1 MYHSGNS
8 ELEQLEDR
16 HYRFNQKLSELEWDY
31 ADMRMDVRQHT
42 ENLVDWLSAIH
53 FQAPSAEAQSG
64 LERLFALQE
73 EFEAELKRYEER
85 LEEERERE
93 QQNDAGK
100 QDMAHITHAPSGRSR
115 ACRPARRTEDTRP
128 SRGRRSPAEHRP
140 PTPGFSRA
148 SGGFRPESARRK

>member
-1 MYHSGNS
+1 MYHSVHS

-42 ENLVDWLSAIH
+42 ENLVDWLSALH

-93 QQNDAGK
+93 QQEYYK
-100 QDMAHITHAPSGRSR
+100 QRQQLEQGD
-115 ACRPARRTEDTRP
+115 
-128 SRGRRSPAEHRP
+128 
-140 PTPGFSRA
+140 
-148 SGGFRPESARRK
+148 

>member
-42 ENLVDWLSAIH
+42 ENLVDWLSALH
-53 FQAPSAEAQSG
+53 FQAPCAEAQSG

-93 QQNDAGK
+93 QQEYYK
-100 QDMAHITHAPSGRSR
+100 QRQQLEQGD
-115 ACRPARRTEDTRP
+115 
-128 SRGRRSPAEHRP
+128 
-140 PTPGFSRA
+140 
-148 SGGFRPESARRK
+148 

>member
-1 MYHSGNS
+1 MKDGFTGGAAERLETALKSVKKPILLSPIKGGDVMYHSGNS

-42 ENLVDWLSAIH
+42 ENLVDWLSALH

-93 QQNDAGK
+93 QQEYYK
-100 QDMAHITHAPSGRSR
+100 QRQQLEQGD
-115 ACRPARRTEDTRP
+115 
-128 SRGRRSPAEHRP
+128 
-140 PTPGFSRA
+140 
-148 SGGFRPESARRK
+148 

>member
-42 ENLVDWLSAIH
+42 ENLVDWLSALH

-93 QQNDAGK
+93 QQEYYK
-100 QDMAHITHAPSGRSR
+100 QRQQL
-115 ACRPARRTEDTRP
+115 
-128 SRGRRSPAEHRP
+128 RGMFLFAQKTFKNVLIKSCKRLLNML
-140 PTPGFSRA
+140 
-148 SGGFRPESARRK
+148 

>member
-42 ENLVDWLSAIH
+42 ENLVDWLSALH
-53 FQAPSAEAQSG
+53 FQAPSA
-64 LERLFALQE
+64 
-73 EFEAELKRYEER
+73 EAELKRYEER

-93 QQNDAGK
+93 QQEYYK
-100 QDMAHITHAPSGRSR
+100 QRQQLEQGD
-115 ACRPARRTEDTRP
+115 
-128 SRGRRSPAEHRP
+128 
-140 PTPGFSRA
+140 
-148 SGGFRPESARRK
+148 

>member
-16 HYRFNQKLSELEWDY
+16 HHRFNQKISELEWDY

-42 ENLVDWLSAIH
+42 ENLVDWLSALH

-73 EFEAELKRYEER
+73 EF
-85 LEEERERE
+85 
-93 QQNDAGK
+93 
-100 QDMAHITHAPSGRSR
+100 
-115 ACRPARRTEDTRP
+115 
-128 SRGRRSPAEHRP
+128 
-140 PTPGFSRA
+140 
-148 SGGFRPESARRK
+148 

>member
-42 ENLVDWLSAIH
+42 ENLVDWLSALH
-53 FQAPSAEAQSG
+53 FQAPS
-64 LERLFALQE
+64 
-73 EFEAELKRYEER
+73 AELKRYEER

-93 QQNDAGK
+93 QQEYYK
-100 QDMAHITHAPSGRSR
+100 QRQQLEQGD
-115 ACRPARRTEDTRP
+115 
-128 SRGRRSPAEHRP
+128 
-140 PTPGFSRA
+140 
-148 SGGFRPESARRK
+148 

>member
-42 ENLVDWLSAIH
+42 ENLVDWLSALH

-64 LERLFALQE
+64 LQE

-93 QQNDAGK
+93 QQEYYK
-100 QDMAHITHAPSGRSR
+100 QRQQLEQGD
-115 ACRPARRTEDTRP
+115 
-128 SRGRRSPAEHRP
+128 
-140 PTPGFSRA
+140 
-148 SGGFRPESARRK
+148 